1 MLVSSQQQPGEGL
14 TYEKVGVDIKKKARA
29 IQGFSALARAT
40 YRPEVLSETGGF
52 GGLFALDVRKYPEPV
67 LVSSTDG
74 VGSKLKL
81 AFQAGRHDT
90 VGIDLVAMNVD
101 DLVCQGAE
109 PLFFLDYI
117 GIGKVDEGVLE
128 QIVRGVAEG
137 CRRAGCALVGGETA
151 ELPEFYP
158 PGEYE
163 LAGFAVGVVNRDR
176 VVDGSAVRP
185 GDALIGLAS
194 SGVHSNGYTLAR
206 RVLYNLAERPPELGG
221 RTVLEELLEPTRIY
235 CRSLLALRERVEWRA
250 AAHITGGSFGK
261 NIPRVLPP
269 GLGAEL
275 NWGAWPV
282 PPVFKLIQER
292 GLVADAE
299 MEKTF
304 NLGLGMVCAVAPE
317 QAEAAVAALR
327 ELGEQAYIVGKVVP
341 GAGARVIR

>member
-1 MLVSSQQQPGEGL
+1 MSVQPGDGL

-40 YRPEVLSETGGF
+40 YRPEVLSDTGAF
-52 GGLFALDVRKYPEPV
+52 GGLFGLDVAKYPQPV
-67 LVSSTDG
+67 LVSSADG
-74 VGSKLKL
+74 VGSKLRI
-81 AFQAGRHDT
+81 AFQLGKHDT

-117 GIGKVDEGVLE
+117 GIGKVEEELLE
-128 QIVRGVAEG
+128 QIVAGIAEG
-137 CRRAGCALVGGETA
+137 CRRAGCALIGGETA

-158 PGEYE
+158 VGEYE
-163 LAGFAVGVVNRDR
+163 LAGFAVGVVNRGR

-185 GDALIGLAS
+185 GDAIIGLAS

-206 RVLYNLAERPPELGG
+206 RVLEDLNERPPELGG
-221 RTVLEELLEPTRIY
+221 RTVAEELLEPTRIY
-235 CRSLLALRERVEWRA
+235 CRSLLALREQVDWGA

-261 NIPRVLPP
+261 NVPRVLPA

-275 NWGAWPV
+275 HYGSWPV
-282 PPVFKLIQER
+282 PPVFRLIQER
-292 GLVADAE
+292 GRIADAE

-304 NLGLGMVCAVAPE
+304 NLGLGMVCVVPAERAAEAVAML
-317 QAEAAVAALR
+317 QAQ
-327 ELGEQAYIVGKVVP
+327 GEQAFMVGKVTEGSGV
-341 GAGARVIR
+341 RVVR